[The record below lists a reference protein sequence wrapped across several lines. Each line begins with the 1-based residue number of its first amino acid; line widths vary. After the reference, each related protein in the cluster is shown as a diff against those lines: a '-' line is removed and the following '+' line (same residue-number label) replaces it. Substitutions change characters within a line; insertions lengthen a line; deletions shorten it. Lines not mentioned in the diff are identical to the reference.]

1 MASWW
6 NGRHKG
12 LKILALL
19 GVPVQV
25 RPRLPPKNIMFS
37 FVTLGTNNL
46 EKSKQFYDDLLVSID
61 IVKAEE
67 DDNYIGYAKKDNINN
82 IEFYLMKPHNKKEA
96 TFGNGTMTVSYTHLT
111 LPTT

>member
-25 RPRLPPKNIMFS
+25 RPRLPLKNIMFS

-46 EKSKQFYDDLLVSID
+46 EKSKKFYDHLLVSID
-61 IVKAEE
+61 IVKVEE
-67 DDNYIGYAKKDNINN
+67 DDRYVGYKKKDSQN
-82 IEFYLMKPHNKKEA
+82 IEFYLMKPHNK
-96 TFGNGTMTVSYTHLT
+96 
-111 LPTT
+111 